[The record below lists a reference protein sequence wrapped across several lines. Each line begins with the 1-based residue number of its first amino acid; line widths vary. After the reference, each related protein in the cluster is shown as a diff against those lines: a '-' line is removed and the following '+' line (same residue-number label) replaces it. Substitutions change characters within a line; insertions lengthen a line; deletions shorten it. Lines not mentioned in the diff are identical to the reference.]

1 VNSDVTPSV
10 ERADR
15 RAPIPIKESVVAYVA
30 LALATGGM
38 LLVRG
43 RLDKA
48 HVSLIYL
55 LVVLGGSAAA
65 GRLVGVSLGVS
76 AFLLFNLLFLPPYYT
91 FTLTD
96 PLDWLVLIVFLATS
110 IVAAELLD
118 RQRRQAELAA
128 ARTRELDRLTTL
140 GAETLNAVR
149 AEQALVAIADVIRQT
164 VGVET
169 CELFVWERDRG
180 ELRRVAS
187 TPGQAMSD
195 MGSVADSTELLKYV
209 ASTRR
214 SAIER
219 ADGTIHVVDDS
230 HGESKPPAD
239 RTGRAFA
246 IALAARGETV
256 GALRISGREA
266 FTLSADQWRVLTALA
281 YYAALATYRL
291 RLEKAEETAETL
303 RRADRLKDALLAAVS
318 HDLRTPLTTI
328 KGIAHE
334 IAHDGQPR
342 ATIIEEEADR
352 LASLVDDLLEMS
364 QIDAGAVEVAAELNT
379 VDDVI
384 GAALQRAETVLGD
397 HPIETYV
404 AVHAL
409 LVGRFDFGHTLR
421 ILVNLLENAAKYSP
435 SGAPIA
441 LGAERRGD
449 RLEITVADRGS
460 GIVAAERD
468 RIFEPFYRAPGTRP
482 DVRGAGLGLSIAR
495 RLAEAQNG
503 TLSVS
508 ERAGG
513 GSLFTLALPAAELP
527 P

>member
-1 VNSDVTPSV
+1 MPSGSDGAHP
-10 ERADR
+10 RAGF
-15 RAPIPIKESVVAYVA
+15 PVKESVIAFAV
-30 LALATGGM
+30 LAAATLGM
-38 LLVRG
+38 LLVRE

-48 HVSLIYL
+48 HVALIYL

-91 FTLTD
+91 LTLTD
-96 PLDWLVLIVFLATS
+96 PLDWLVLLVFLVTS

-128 ARTRELDRLTTL
+128 TRTRELDRLTTL

-164 VGVET
+164 VGVEA
-169 CELFVWERDRG
+169 CELFVWDRDRG
-180 ELRRVAS
+180 ELRRVAATAAQS
-187 TPGQAMSD
+187 TGNA
-195 MGSVADSTELLKYV
+195 ADSTELLKYV

-219 ADGTIHVVDDS
+219 EDGTIHVVDDA
-230 HGESKPPAD
+230 HGESQSPAD
-239 RTGRAFA
+239 RIGRAFA

-256 GALRISGREA
+256 GALRISGTTA

-291 RLEKAEETAETL
+291 RLEQAEETAESL

-342 ATIIEEEADR
+342 ATVIEEEADR
-352 LASLVDDLLEMS
+352 LAALVDDLLEIS
-364 QIDAGAVEVAAELNT
+364 QLDAGALDVTMELNT

-384 GAALQRAETVLGD
+384 GAALQRAETVLND

-404 AVHAL
+404 AINAL

-435 SGAPIA
+435 SGSPIA
-441 LGAERRGD
+441 LGAERHGD
-449 RLEITVADRGS
+449 RLDITVADRGP
-460 GIVAAERD
+460 GIAAAERD
-468 RIFEPFYRAPGTRP
+468 RIFEPFYRAPGTQP

-495 RLAEAQNG
+495 RLAEVQGGA
-503 TLSVS
+503 LAVA

-513 GSLFTLALPAAELP
+513 GSVFTLTLPAADLP